1 MQRIVRHSEQDL
13 TVLICL
19 EWQISAVLVDGATC
33 RPTKPWWIS
42 IVIFR
47 CNVLSLDVSCFQLY
61 DQAAGTPTC
70 RQNRINLT
78 CWGTEWTCTKLQE
91 PYVLQISE
99 KCSVLYIAFWSLFL
113 FNLGLKLLDGCQ
125 AWAWLGPLGP
135 KHCDRNIDVIND
147 NVGIATKQ
155 QRPIADR
162 IT

>member
-1 MQRIVRHSEQDL
+1 MSTLAKWMSTLACACCGWGCWQQGCWRECPPTQPSMKTRIILRS
-13 TVLICL
+13 
-19 EWQISAVLVDGATC
+19 SRGAA
-33 RPTKPWWIS
+33 
-42 IVIFR
+42 
-47 CNVLSLDVSCFQLY
+47 LS
-61 DQAAGTPTC
+61 GT
-70 RQNRINLT
+70 
-78 CWGTEWTCTKLQE
+78 TKLLEHRHVARIETTQLVGGQNE
-91 PYVLQISE
+91 PVQSCKSHMCSQISE